1 MRTDLRKLS
10 KKARPHFYRQKQI
23 IHKLWYLY
31 PDHTYRLD
39 IEPCI
44 WNEGTP
50 QERKGWPACSG
61 QLTCPFV
68 NCERSDHEQSP
79 LGHCNQECRDSR
91 MKEAIEAWIT
101 LNPNIM

>member
-10 KKARPHFYRQKQI
+10 KKARPHFYRQKQL
-23 IHKLWYLY
+23 IHKIWYLY
-31 PDHTYRLD
+31 PDHTYRLE
-39 IEPCI
+39 IEPCV
-44 WNEGTP
+44 WNEGTS

-79 LGHCNQECRDSR
+79 LGHCNQECRDNR